1 MGLENG
7 AYAPFSVCTKYSFL
21 NDSKYSFLNDSHR
34 DCTDCPDGLV
44 EGRNIYCNYT

>member
-21 NDSKYSFLNDSHR
+21 NDSHR
-34 DCTDCPDGLV
+34 DCTDYPDGLV